1 MARNWFVLACAAVM
15 TLTAVPADAAKAKK
29 RTYYEYGET
38 RNLPG
43 VRTRVV
49 VTRRSYLDAGTDVT
63 PGTRKYLDYVFP
75 PGDPMSPQFAEW
87 PSTFFNPYGRTPLPG
102 PFFPWP

>member
-1 MARNWFVLACAAVM
+1 MAWKWFVLACAAVM
-15 TLTAVPADAAKAKK
+15 TLTAVPAEAAKAKK
-29 RTYYEYGET
+29 RTYYVYGET

-43 VRTRVV
+43 VRVV

-75 PGDPMSPQFAEW
+75 VGDPMSPQFAEW

-102 PFFPWP
+102 PYFPWP